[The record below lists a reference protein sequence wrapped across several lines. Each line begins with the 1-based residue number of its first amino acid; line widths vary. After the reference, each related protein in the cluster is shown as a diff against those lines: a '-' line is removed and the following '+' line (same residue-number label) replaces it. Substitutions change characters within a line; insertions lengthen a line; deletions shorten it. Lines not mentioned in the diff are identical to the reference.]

1 LKLEAV
7 VGSELA
13 VGHVKGL
20 ITKVLKTVIK
30 LYFHGVETAVK
41 QSFHR
46 HQQCV
51 VCGSVHFAA
60 LRGYEEQY
68 LVKCGSCEMVFA
80 ERIPTEEELSSFYST
95 YSYSSDPWV
104 SPITLKR
111 YHTLLD
117 EFERYRLT
125 GRILDTG
132 CGAGHF
138 LAVARE
144 RGWEVFGNE
153 FSPAAVGI
161 CEAKG
166 ISMVHGALGSPS
178 KAPEG
183 FSALEGGFDVVTSFE
198 VLEHVN
204 TPVDDLKVLH
214 RYLRDGGLLY
224 VTTPNFNAFARR
236 WLGVQYNVLNYP
248 EHLSYFTSKTLDAA
262 AKHAGFS
269 RLRSW
274 SEGVS
279 LSRIAGSRT
288 PSAEIRIGSKEAPD
302 ERLRQRTE
310 TQWFWKFVKRLAN
323 SAFRLTGTGSGLKAY
338 YRKGGA

>member
-1 LKLEAV
+1 M
-7 VGSELA
+7 
-13 VGHVKGL
+13 KGL
-20 ITKVLKTVIK
+20 ITKVLKAVIK

-51 VCGSVHFAA
+51 ACGSAHFGV

-68 LVKCGSCEMVFA
+68 LVKCRSCAMVFA

-161 CEAKG
+161 CETKG

-204 TPVDDLKVLH
+204 TPIDDLKVLH

-248 EHLSYFTSKTLDAA
+248 EHLSYFTSRTLDAA
-262 AKHAGFS
+262 AKRAGFS

-310 TQWFWKFVKRLAN
+310 TQWFWKLVKRLAN